1 MSEFLF
7 RQEVARF
14 HDDPRF
20 GEKIFYQPIQLRVFV
35 IALLIVVLCFGV
47 FASVAP
53 VQQTEM
59 VRGHLDPKQGAMKV
73 FSPTA
78 GTVNEVLVRD
88 GDAVH
93 RGQVLARIARSTFD
107 SSGHAALDYSLD
119 QIDVQI
125 TQQSRHKIL
134 LVKRSRLNEEQI
146 AAQLKARQQ
155 ELDAMLAQLHV
166 VKKRHVLSER
176 AVQRQAQLLTQRQ
189 AASAQ
194 HERALDSMYSLE
206 QAAQSVQAQIESA
219 TAAML
224 ILQQQLDQ
232 ESFARQAQVLEVEK
246 LLAQLRARRA
256 ELEVGDA
263 FTITAPSD
271 GIVSNLLAML
281 GASVNPRVP
290 FLTLLPL
297 TSDMQALLYVPS
309 RALGSL
315 DEAQQVLLAYDAYP
329 SRVYGY
335 FPARI
340 ERIADTVIDPREHI
354 FPLDVQEPIYLV
366 RATPDLNSERGS
378 ESLNFRSG
386 MQFSAYV
393 VTGRQSLLQRLLS
406 PLQRLRSRV

>member
-78 GTVNEVLVRD
+78 GTVSEVLVRD

-93 RGQVLARIARSTFD
+93 RGQVLARITRSTFD

-206 QAAQSVQAQIESA
+206 QAAQSVQAQIKSA

-232 ESFARQAQVLEVEK
+232 EPLARQAQVLEVEK

-263 FTITAPSD
+263 FSITAPSD
-271 GIVSNLLAML
+271 GMVSNLLAML

-315 DEAQQVLLAYDAYP
+315 AEAQQVLLAYDAYP

>member
-78 GTVNEVLVRD
+78 GTVSEVLVRD

-232 ESFARQAQVLEVEK
+232 EPFARQAQVLEVEK

-271 GIVSNLLAML
+271 GIVSNLLTML
-281 GASVNPRVP
+281 GASVNPRAP
-290 FLTLLPL
+290 FLTLLPV

-386 MQFSAYV
+386 MQFSAFV